1 MTTPNLDARS
11 YTRSLTRASSHLA
24 GLLEDNGKPVL
35 SQFDFFRFVWRTY
48 RESPGK
54 GLYLRSK
61 TPGQIDYVRLK
72 SILRDTRVIGT
83 DRDYGKRVIRVLS
96 ISDLPAEDIVCLLDP
111 TCYVSHLSAMQ
122 RWGLTDRSPGA
133 LLLTRP
139 DREAAA
145 RDLSSYRTKTLGED
159 ETNPF
164 PSTIVGHPTNVRGQA
179 VRILES
185 RSAGAYLKSRGSDVR
200 LSTIG
205 QTFLDML
212 QKPDLCGGMY
222 HVLDVWAE
230 HAETY
235 LPEIVAAVETA
246 TSGIVKSRAGYI
258 LEERQGLHHRGIE
271 RWKESGQRGGSR
283 KLDPAKDFAPTFS
296 ATWMISLNV

>member
-1 MTTPNLDARS
+1 MITPSLDARS
-11 YTRSLTRASSHLA
+11 YTRRLTHAGSHLA
-24 GLLEDNGKPVL
+24 DLLKDNGKPVL
-35 SQFDFFRFVWRTY
+35 SQFDFFRFVWRMY
-48 RESPGK
+48 RESSGK
-54 GLYLRSK
+54 GLYLRSD
-61 TPGQIDYVRLK
+61 TPGQSEYVRLK
-72 SILRDTRVIGT
+72 SILRDAGVIGT

-122 RWGLTDRSPGA
+122 RWGLTDRSPRV

-139 DREAAA
+139 DRKAAA
-145 RDLSSYRTKTLGED
+145 EELISYRTEALGKD

-164 PSTIVGHPTNVRGQA
+164 PSTIVGHPTRVRGQA

-185 RSAGAYLKSRGSDVR
+185 KSVGKCLKSRGSSVR

-212 QKPDLCGGMY
+212 QRPDLCGGMY
-222 HVLDVWAE
+222 HVLDVWGE

-235 LPEIVAAVETA
+235 LPEIVAAVET
-246 TSGIVKSRAGYI
+246 TSSGIVKSRAGYI
-258 LEERQGLHHRGIE
+258 LEERQGLRHRGIE
-271 RWKESGQRGGSR
+271 RWKKSGQRGGSR
-283 KLDPAKDFAPTFS
+283 KLDPTKDFAPAYS